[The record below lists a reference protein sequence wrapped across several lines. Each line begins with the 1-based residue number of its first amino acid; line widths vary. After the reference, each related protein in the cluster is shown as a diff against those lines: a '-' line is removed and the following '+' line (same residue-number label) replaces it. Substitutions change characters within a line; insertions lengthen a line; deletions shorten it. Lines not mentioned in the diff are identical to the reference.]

1 MPQRSSWFPWLFA
14 CLAIG
19 LAPVAASAQSCPLI
33 VDASGAGHFTTIQAA
48 VSHFKAGLGN
58 LGPCTIEV
66 RAGVYTTPT
75 TIDGVNA
82 GASGEAQRLVIE
94 GARGAA
100 GQYLSRLATGSSAA
114 VNLRSSR
121 FVTLRDFEITTQTN
135 KPFSLD
141 GSSKKN
147 RHVHIVS
154 NDFHDNGNGRDA
166 GCVYVADE
174 NENTWIVDNAC
185 RKNGGNAIVLG
196 KSSVTNFVVNNTV
209 LDNAK
214 SGIVVAKG
222 AKATLANNL
231 VLFNGTSGGAQYGIQ
246 LETGSGPQGDRRL
259 LHNIVYG
266 NDIGVGGDFSGR
278 STATPGVGDE
288 GNEDTVSLG
297 GAGLLANDFVVD
309 PAAGNLRLV
318 LDSPALNAGI
328 ASTST
333 TPERVPSVDF
343 EDGPRDPISPDV
355 GWDEAA
361 DADFDGQ
368 PDGADNCPP
377 GLNSAFNP
385 LQGDSDGDGVGN
397 YCDNCPD
404 VQNTNQADVSG
415 FDAFGNPTSVPN
427 GRGDACESA
436 TVGVGQSLFQVPTGP
451 AADAIFVATFGSLG
465 STRTVPPDCVN
476 TYFYCKDSS
485 GALLPRTHVFFSR
498 GIPESLVDYDA
509 GDRVTVAC
517 PLADLFPVAAFSAGT
532 YTCKACYDN
541 EHRDLDLTESGSC
554 SNAPCESNFTGAVCS
569 AEQSFTVDP
578 DASYGGCDPDFWV
591 NTNDPQPWLDT
602 GFSAGADFDAT
613 FGVNRFEENITLFEA
628 LYQGGEPYDEL
639 ARQAPAGLLNAS
651 NSEVHYPY
659 APDAVKALLEEGDPG
674 GRLSAANA
682 LVCPFLPVIE

>member
-1 MPQRSSWFPWLFA
+1 MPQRNRLMARHVAFA
-14 CLAIG
+14 ALALA
-19 LAPVAASAQSCPLI
+19 LAPGASSAQTCPLV
-33 VDASGAGHFTTIQAA
+33 VDVSGGGHFTTIQAA
-48 VSHFKAGLGN
+48 VSHFKASLGN

-66 RAGVYTTPT
+66 RAGVYSTATNL
-75 TIDGVNA
+75 DGVNA
-82 GASGEAQRLVIE
+82 SASAEAQRLVIQ
-94 GARGAA
+94 GTRGAT
-100 GQYLSRLATGSSAA
+100 GQFLSRLATGSSTA

-135 KPFSLD
+135 KPVSLD
-141 GSSKKN
+141 GSGKKN
-147 RHVHIVS
+147 LHVHIVS

-166 GCVYVADE
+166 GCVYVADD
-174 NENTWIVDNAC
+174 NENTWIVNNAC

-246 LETGSGPQGDRRL
+246 LVTGSGAQGDRRL
-259 LHNIVYG
+259 LHNVVYG
-266 NDIGVGGDFSGR
+266 NDVGVGGDFAGR
-278 STATPGVGDE
+278 SSATADVGNQDTAT
-288 GNEDTVSLG
+288 L
-297 GAGLLANDFVVD
+297 GAGLLANDFLVD

-318 LDSPALNAGI
+318 LGSPALNAGI

-343 EDGPRDPISPDV
+343 EAGPRDPISPDV

-385 LQGDSDGDGVGN
+385 LQGDGDGDGVGN

-404 VQNTNQADVSG
+404 VPNTNQADASG
-415 FDAFGNPTSVPN
+415 FDAFGNSTPVPN
-427 GRGDACESA
+427 GRGDACENA
-436 TVGVGQSLFQVPTGP
+436 TSGVGESLFQVPTGP

-498 GIPESLVDYDA
+498 GIPDSLVTYAA
-509 GDRVTVAC
+509 GTQVTVAC
-517 PLADLFPVAAFSAGT
+517 PLSELFPVAAFSAGT

-541 EHRDLDLTESGSC
+541 EHRDLDLTEAGAC
-554 SNAPCESNFTGAVCS
+554 TNPPCESNFTGVVCS

-578 DASYGGCDPDFWV
+578 DASYGGCEPDFWV

-602 GFSAGADFDAT
+602 GLSAGADFDAT
-613 FGVNRFEENITLFEA
+613 FGVDRFEEDVTLFEA

-639 ARQAPAGLLNAS
+639 ARQATAGLLNAS
-651 NSEVHYPY
+651 NADVHYPY
-659 APDAVKALLEEGDPG
+659 APDAVKALLVQGDPES
-674 GRLSAANA
+674 RLSAAND
-682 LVCPFLPVIE
+682 LVCPFLPVID